1 MIKTYVYKLF
11 GASRILIFCLLIS
24 TGAQTKAE
32 LLPDIDLF
40 DIELPDIELPDIDL
54 SDVELSD
61 LHIINLLEKGPSW
74 FPKSYK
80 IPLSQGSMSAAEN
93 FSKLEPGLSR
103 EQVKFLLGTPTLVD
117 VFRDD
122 RWEYMFFEKKEG
134 TISKVKE

>member
-1 MIKTYVYKLF
+1 MIKTCAYKLF
-11 GASRILIFCLLIS
+11 GASRIFIFCLLIS
-24 TGAQTKAE
+24 TGVQTKAE

-80 IPLSQGSMSAAEN
+80 ILLESSSN
-93 FSKLEPGLSR
+93 F
-103 EQVKFLLGTPTLVD
+103 
-117 VFRDD
+117 
-122 RWEYMFFEKKEG
+122 
-134 TISKVKE
+134 I